1 MKKTVLLFL
10 FILSCHTIKAQ
21 MTRWIMQPVYDKIY
35 MVQGAPI
42 IVSEQSNQST
52 LWNINGEKIAETK
65 DILHAYKEGLSVT
78 TKKGSNSIS
87 GFYNTNG
94 KFVQIKNGSTTYDYP
109 YFSDGH
115 LLAQSE
121 NIYFFINTK
130 GEEKLYGRYVKIYPY
145 SNGIASCFTYESIE
159 KQKNPYYVWINTNS
173 DPIELWINDKAVD
186 NEDVEFL
193 SSISNDGTGIAIIKH
208 KVYYFN
214 KRTNEL
220 SPVYAK
226 KGETNPK
233 KQVSVDKNIYE
244 YFVDMDDSIMIKGQ
258 SGKTENVLFYF
269 DKRLNPKRIVFA
281 DRTEVFKKDTIEKQE
296 LKSPITYFKST
307 EGKFGLKY
315 YDKEILPAQFEE
327 IGFRI
332 NNFATV
338 KSNGKWGMLNYDKN
352 LRYRL
357 IMHDGKDI
365 AFRHKD
371 VRTTIKLE
379 LPSIISA
386 DKCRFD
392 VNPKYGCTIDKIS
405 LETKNT
411 ENGNYV
417 QYKCILTIPDSLPDV
432 VTEIQYPVQITYDD
446 LKYPIVPIK
455 THAWHYKYINVDL
468 DDSETLLEQGN
479 VSFTINIS
487 ADKQQGEND
496 YPFEVNIATDSLQT
510 ELIKISETRYKCK
523 LYSLKEGINNVNIN
537 ILENGC
543 PPSIFPFEITYIK
556 PVQKTRNKPAVKET
570 VKIQKK
576 ENVKKAQKETPIL
589 PI

>member
-1 MKKTVLLFL
+1 
-10 FILSCHTIKAQ
+10 
-21 MTRWIMQPVYDKIY
+21 
-35 MVQGAPI
+35 
-42 IVSEQSNQST
+42 
-52 LWNINGEKIAETK
+52 
-65 DILHAYKEGLSVT
+65 
-78 TKKGSNSIS
+78 
-87 GFYNTNG
+87 
-94 KFVQIKNGSTTYDYP
+94 
-109 YFSDGH
+109 
-115 LLAQSE
+115 
-121 NIYFFINTK
+121 
-130 GEEKLYGRYVKIYPY
+130 
-145 SNGIASCFTYESIE
+145 
-159 KQKNPYYVWINTNS
+159 
-173 DPIELWINDKAVD
+173 
-186 NEDVEFL
+186 
-193 SSISNDGTGIAIIKH
+193 
-208 KVYYFN
+208 
-214 KRTNEL
+214 
-220 SPVYAK
+220 
-226 KGETNPK
+226 
-233 KQVSVDKNIYE
+233 
-244 YFVDMDDSIMIKGQ
+244 
-258 SGKTENVLFYF
+258 
-269 DKRLNPKRIVFA
+269 
-281 DRTEVFKKDTIEKQE
+281 
-296 LKSPITYFKST
+296 
-307 EGKFGLKY
+307 
-315 YDKEILPAQFEE
+315 
-327 IGFRI
+327 
-332 NNFATV
+332 
-338 KSNGKWGMLNYDKN
+338 
-352 LRYRL
+352 
-357 IMHDGKDI
+357 MHDGKDI